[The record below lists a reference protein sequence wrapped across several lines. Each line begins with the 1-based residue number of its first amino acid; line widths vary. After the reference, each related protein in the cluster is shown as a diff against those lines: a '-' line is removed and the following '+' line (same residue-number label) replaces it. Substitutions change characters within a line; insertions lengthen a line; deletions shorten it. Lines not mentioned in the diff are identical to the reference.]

1 MRKRLIAGN
10 WKLNGDW
17 ALCQQF
23 VTAFEAALDTGQGQ
37 ADVVVCPSAVYLARF
52 AELIQAK
59 SSILQLGGQDVST
72 EAAGAYT
79 GSFWYCRSLRAQTAL

>member
-23 VTAFEAALDTGQGQ
+23 VAAFAAAPATKPSQ
-37 ADVVVCPSAVYLARF
+37 ADVVICPTAVYLARF
-52 AELIQAK
+52 AALIQAK
-59 SSILQLGGQDVST
+59 SSIL
-72 EAAGAYT
+72 
-79 GSFWYCRSLRAQTAL
+79 